1 MLFLVKRIIYIINLL
16 IKNLKYEQLYKY
28 TISYYCL
35 LFVKLSS
42 LLVYF
47 KIRLTIYLAQV
58 KYLVIYNAYG
68 QLYKSLNIL

>member
-47 KIRLTIYLAQV
+47 KIRLTIYLA
-58 KYLVIYNAYG
+58 
-68 QLYKSLNIL
+68 